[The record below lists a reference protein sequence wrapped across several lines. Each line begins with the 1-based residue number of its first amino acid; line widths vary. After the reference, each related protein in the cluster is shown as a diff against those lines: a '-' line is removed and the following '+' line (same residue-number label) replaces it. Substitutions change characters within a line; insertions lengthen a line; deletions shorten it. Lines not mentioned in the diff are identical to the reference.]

1 MDRMVARRA
10 KGMAKAARPK
20 GIPAGAM
27 AQRAPLAVPFYH
39 SVAGGKS
46 KRPIR
51 SRISRQ
57 GEAKGEKRAQ
67 GRAPPLARI
76 AQGALV
82 RQAVQGVPAGVA
94 VGVLRPGPLPVG
106 YAARPSRG
114 VLPQNL
120 GANRV
125 AYGIPLGNSQA
136 TMQHYANLPV
146 VRPGP

>member
-1 MDRMVARRA
+1 MVRRA
-10 KGMAKAARPK
+10 KAMARVARPK
-20 GIPAGAM
+20 GIPARAM
-27 AQRAPLAVPFYH
+27 AQRAPLAVPYYH
-39 SVAGGKS
+39 TVAGGKS

-51 SRISRQ
+51 SRISKQ
-57 GEAKGEKRAQ
+57 SEAKGEKRAQ

-76 AQGALV
+76 AQGVLV
-82 RQAVQGVPAGVA
+82 QQAVQGVPANVA

-106 YAARPSRG
+106 YAAGPSRG

-125 AYGIPLGNSQA
+125 AYGVALGNSQA
-136 TMQHYANLPV
+136 TMAHYANLPV